1 MDVGIDLVLREKSSG
16 QVLNQIGDVHIAIDS
31 GDGILVQFVE
41 GGDIL
46 DQQAATS
53 NNGNMGHINEEDAQ
67 SASSDE

>member
-41 GGDIL
+41 GGDLL

-53 NNGNMGHINEEDAQ
+53 NNGNMAHINEEDEK
-67 SASSDE
+67 SEYSDE